1 MFLSHTNL
9 SCDNNLFQKEK
20 SIPWISRV
28 QWLVFFFLCDQHMIG
43 FYLISCHW
51 PSKNK
56 KTDFFTGPEPSGYPI
71 YEYLEL
77 YVNTKKGKKHIT
89 QNIFNFPL
97 PNCNTIFLGIVSP
110 SKRFLSI
117 RQCFIFLSSC
127 TQQQCN
133 FNTLYPTVHAKR
145 LSKDNHNNKDSTVHG
160 DKEKNKKKEK
170 LTQSKTSKNNPN
182 QNSWMEISIKT
193 WTDSCTKK
201 TKPHQ
206 LWDL

>member
-1 MFLSHTNL
+1 MATQH
-9 SCDNNLFQKEK
+9 LFQKENY
-20 SIPWISRV
+20 IPWIPRV
-28 QWLVFFFLCDQHMIG
+28 QWLVFFCVINTWLV
-43 FYLISCHW
+43 LIWFHSN
-51 PSKNK
+51 SQVKKK
-56 KTDFFTGPEPSGYPI
+56 KTDSFTGPEPSGYSI